1 MEKKKY
7 LITLNYEFEAFD
19 DIEARM
25 LLSDLLSKGVVAQ
38 GMKEEIKLQSI
49 FDNKPPRKLEV

>member
-7 LITLNYEFEAFD
+7 LITLKYEFEAFD

-25 LLSDLLSKGVVAQ
+25 LLQDMLSCGNVAC
-38 GMKEEIKLQSI
+38 GMKEEIKLQNV
-49 FDNKPPRKLEV
+49 FDNKEPRKIEV